1 MRKIKIIV
9 SLILGLIFQST
20 CYFSRGLHDSC
31 GHGLRICK
39 EKRRKIRRVVGDE
52 LIPKI
57 IVCILRYG
65 LKFKTNVRVT
75 RTRMDF
81 IFWKRRTEIFLQLSF
96 KENLYENK
104 YKAFVIYR
112 ETEILSRRRFF
123 KSFSS
128 SISFSNL
135 LFIF

>member
-1 MRKIKIIV
+1 M
-9 SLILGLIFQST
+9 L
-20 CYFSRGLHDSC
+20 
-31 GHGLRICK
+31 
-39 EKRRKIRRVVGDE
+39 
-52 LIPKI
+52 
-57 IVCILRYG
+57 
-65 LKFKTNVRVT
+65 VT

-81 IFWKRRTEIFLQLSF
+81 IFWKRRPEIFLQLSF

-112 ETEILSRRRFF
+112 ETEILSRRRFL

-135 LFIF
+135 LFIFYLHHNIHYPSLNKLRKTFIAQLT

>member
-1 MRKIKIIV
+1 M
-9 SLILGLIFQST
+9 
-20 CYFSRGLHDSC
+20 
-31 GHGLRICK
+31 
-39 EKRRKIRRVVGDE
+39 
-52 LIPKI
+52 
-57 IVCILRYG
+57 YG
-65 LKFKTNVRVT
+65 LKFKTNVLVT

-81 IFWKRRTEIFLQLSF
+81 IFWKRRPEIFLQLSF

-135 LFIF
+135 LFMF